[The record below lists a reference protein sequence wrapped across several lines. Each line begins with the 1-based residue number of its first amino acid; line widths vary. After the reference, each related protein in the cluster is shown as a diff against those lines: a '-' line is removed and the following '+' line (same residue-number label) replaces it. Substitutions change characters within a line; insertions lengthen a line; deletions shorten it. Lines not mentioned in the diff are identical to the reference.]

1 MQGWINSNTGLQQLC
16 DQLIKIPTLAV
27 DTEFIRTDTFFPKI
41 ALIQL
46 SDGENCWLIDV
57 LAIDQ
62 FAPLKSL
69 LESPQVTLIFHACA
83 EDLEVLDC
91 ALKIQPRNIFDTQVA
106 AGLTNVGYNMGYAK
120 LVQKFYDI
128 ELDKQETRS
137 DWLARP
143 LSPQQLK
150 YAQIDVAYLHGL
162 HKHLSRSLSEHQ
174 REVWFAE
181 EMQGLYDLVEK
192 RKQSVDYYL
201 RIKNAWRLNAKSIS
215 VLKHLCCWREDLA
228 RAKDKPRSRIVK
240 DAVLY
245 ELARQIPQDKHQLH
259 RIEDWHPHSIKRYGD
274 TVLKEIKI
282 VDYQAG
288 IEMLPP
294 PLTRE
299 MSAVFKRIR
308 HSLSHLADENN
319 IPAEFLCNKKEL
331 EQVLR
336 SSAESECNWPARLN
350 SGWRSH
356 WVKPAI
362 EAELVAAKLV

>member
-1 MQGWINSNTGLQQLC
+1 MQDWIDSNSGLQKLC
-16 DQLIKIPTLAV
+16 DQLVKSSTLAV
-27 DTEFIRTDTFFPKI
+27 DTEFIRTDTFFPRI

-62 FAPLKSL
+62 FVPLKSL
-69 LESPQVTLIFHACA
+69 LESPNVTLIFHACA

-91 ALKIQPRNIFDTQVA
+91 ALDIQPRNIFDTQVA
-106 AGLTNVGYNMGYAK
+106 AGLTHIGYNMGYAK
-120 LVQKFYDI
+120 LVHKFYDI

-150 YAQIDVAYLHGL
+150 YAQVDVAYLHDIY
-162 HKHLSRSLSEHQ
+162 KQLSRLLSEQQ

-192 RKQSVDYYL
+192 RKQSDDYYL
-201 RIKNAWRLNAKSIS
+201 RIKNAWRLDARSIS
-215 VLKHLCCWREDLA
+215 VLKHLCNWRENLA

-240 DAVLY
+240 DGVLY
-245 ELARQIPQDKHQLH
+245 ELARQIPQDKHQLY
-259 RIEDWHPHSIKRYGD
+259 RIEDWHPHSVKRYGD
-274 TVLKEIKI
+274 AVLREIKA
-282 VDYQAG
+282 VDYETS
-288 IEMLPP
+288 IEVLPP

-299 MSAVFKRIR
+299 MSAIFKRIR
-308 HSLSHLADENN
+308 YTLSCLAEKKK

-331 EQVLR
+331 EQILR
-336 SSAESECNWPARLN
+336 THAEGKCYWPERLN
-350 SGWRSH
+350 SGWRSL

-362 EAELVAAKLV
+362 ESELVTAKLA